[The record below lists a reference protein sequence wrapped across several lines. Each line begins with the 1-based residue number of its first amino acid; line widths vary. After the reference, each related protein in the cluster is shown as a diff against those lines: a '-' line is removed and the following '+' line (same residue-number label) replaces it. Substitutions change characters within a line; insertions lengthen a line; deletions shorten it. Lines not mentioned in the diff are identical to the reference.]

1 MHEKEMVKGGLR
13 KLWIYTEEGN
23 ASSIRYR
30 DQKKNK
36 EGKKG
41 ERDVAGIFQLDQRE
55 EEDYEGNGE
64 KGIK

>member
-1 MHEKEMVKGGLR
+1 M
-13 KLWIYTEEGN
+13 EEGN
-23 ASSIRYR
+23 GSSISYR

-41 ERDVAGIFQLDQRE
+41 ERDVGGIFQLDQRE